1 MTKDEVKEFMKGVF
15 SIRQENIDG
24 RKIITIIPTGSDER
38 AKQQAKIDAFKSS
51 LINKPINEFNLTDLN
66 NKKWSSKELKGKV
79 LVINFWFTACKPCI
93 QEMPHLNKLVEEN
106 KNNEVVFLAPAPEN
120 ENQIKRFLKKYSFD
134 YNITPASTDLIA
146 GMSIENFPTHLII
159 DKEGIIRQVFIG
171 YADDI
176 KEKLQAEIDKLI
188 NKMNKPP
195 EIQLQ
200 KETLRIETFSDG
212 VFCIAVTLLSIEI
225 GVELHG
231 DVTNK
236 ELTHALL
243 AKWPIYL
250 AYVISF
256 VNVLLAWIGHHSLFK
271 MFSRADNGIM
281 ITNGLLLMLIAL
293 VPFPTKTL
301 GEFLLTEGLKTAT
314 IFYTGYF
321 VLISLGFRL
330 LWFAASRKKEN
341 LTHDVTAI
349 QIRLLQEMKMLVLFV
364 TRSYLLSHFLTPG

>member
-1 MTKDEVKEFMKGVF
+1 MSQF
-15 SIRQENIDG
+15 S
-24 RKIITIIPTGSDER
+24 
-38 AKQQAKIDAFKSS
+38 
-51 LINKPINEFNLTDLN
+51 
-66 NKKWSSKELKGKV
+66 
-79 LVINFWFTACKPCI
+79 
-93 QEMPHLNKLVEEN
+93 
-106 KNNEVVFLAPAPEN
+106 
-120 ENQIKRFLKKYSFD
+120 
-134 YNITPASTDLIA
+134 
-146 GMSIENFPTHLII
+146 
-159 DKEGIIRQVFIG
+159 
-171 YADDI
+171 
-176 KEKLQAEIDKLI
+176 
-188 NKMNKPP
+188 

-231 DVTNK
+231 DVTNR

-271 MFSRADNGIM
+271 MFSRSDNGIM

-301 GEFLLTEGLKTAT
+301 GEFLLTEGFRTAT

-341 LTHDVTAI
+341 LTHNVTGI
-349 QIRLLQEMKMLVLFV
+349 QIRRTTKNENVGLICNTIIFALAFFSPWLALALSFVMWVYWILFA
-364 TRSYLLSHFLTPG
+364 